1 MRSFILNSGLAGL
14 WDLLHQKKIAFTSI
28 IYLLISAF
36 ILCRYGINTNG
47 EAAKYIEDAHR
58 ILNGENLRNGFF
70 SNFYITY
77 SFLVAF
83 FIHFSFSLQGVAC
96 MQILFSFFAGCCIY
110 KILLNETEDERI
122 SFLAFLGYL
131 LCFPVQKWNFFLYT
145 ESLHISLMV
154 AGLYFLYCIVQK
166 MQTERWW
173 VFVWFLLL
181 VVFSRP
187 VGIIFLITAI
197 LIWMIWLI
205 KKQKRIIYYPVIIA
219 FIGLCIMLLQSK
231 FVFYFNPDSLRRME
245 VICQV
250 PQANS
255 SLAYKEYNS
264 AGLPT
269 FFNLIVNEVG
279 IKNFFTLGIKKLG
292 SFFGMVRSFYSTPHN
307 AILLYTEVILYPLA
321 IAGLFFF
328 RRRKISYVKIFSLL
342 YILITSVGIFF
353 TCDEWSNRFIAP
365 VLPYIIIM
373 AGLGLYFIKNKI
385 SPFIK

>member
-14 WDLLHQKKIAFTSI
+14 WDLLHQKKIVVTSI

-36 ILCRYGINTNG
+36 ILYRYGINTTG

-70 SNFYITY
+70 SNFYIAY

-83 FIHFSFSLQGVAC
+83 FIHFPFSLQGVAC
-96 MQILFSFFAGCCIY
+96 MQILFSFIAGCCIY

-122 SFLAFLGYL
+122 SFITLVCYL

-145 ESLHISLMV
+145 ESLHTSLMV

-166 MQTERWW
+166 MQIERWW
-173 VFVWFLLL
+173 VFVFFLLL
-181 VVFSRP
+181 IIFSRP

-197 LIWMIWLI
+197 LIWIIWLI
-205 KKQKRIIYYPVIIA
+205 KKQRRIIYYPVIIT
-219 FIGLCIMLLQSK
+219 FIGLCIILLQSK

-245 VICQV
+245 IICQV

-255 SLAYKEYNS
+255 SLSYKEYNS
-264 AGLPT
+264 AGLSS
-269 FFNLIVNEVG
+269 FFNVIVNEIG

-292 SFFGMVRSFYSTPHN
+292 TFFGMVRSFYSTPHN
-307 AILLYTEVILYPLA
+307 AILLCTEVILYPLA
-321 IAGLFFF
+321 AAGLFFF
-328 RRRKISYVKIFSLL
+328 RREKIFYVKIFSLL

-373 AGLGLYFIKNKI
+373 AGIGLYFIKNKI
-385 SPFIK
+385 GTFIK